1 LAPRIDP
8 FGAAKLPKYIFL
20 PKHLEIGENFCI
32 FAKAFSSVSENKYIL
47 GTDGTHGTD
56 VS

>member
-1 LAPRIDP
+1 MAPP
-8 FGAAKLPKYIFL
+8 FNAFGAAKLPEYIFL

-47 GTDGTHGTD
+47 DTDGTHGTD